1 MNTYPVSEIFKSLQ
15 GEGFNVGREV
25 VFIRLAGCNLACE
38 WCDTDHTAAS
48 VLDEAEICQR
58 VARFDCRSVIL
69 TGGEPSLHDLTSL
82 SHALRRSGVKWIG
95 IETNGTNS
103 LKPFRGMIDYITVSP
118 KRGIPLD
125 DSVWDMADELRVV
138 NDGLSVLD
146 FDQYVGC
153 GARYRYISVL
163 SFPDGGDNLF
173 ETIKLLSAVNERNTA
188 SWYLNQQIHKALNL
202 R

>member
-1 MNTYPVSEIFKSLQ
+1 
-15 GEGFNVGREV
+15 
-25 VFIRLAGCNLACE
+25 
-38 WCDTDHTAAS
+38 
-48 VLDEAEICQR
+48 
-58 VARFDCRSVIL
+58 
-69 TGGEPSLHDLTSL
+69 
-82 SHALRRSGVKWIG
+82 
-95 IETNGTNS
+95 
-103 LKPFRGMIDYITVSP
+103 MIDYITVSP
-118 KRGIPLD
+118 KKGVPLD

-146 FDQYVGC
+146 FDQYAGC

-163 SFPDGGDNLF
+163 SFPDGVDNLF

>member
-1 MNTYPVSEIFKSLQ
+1 MNVYPVAEIFKSLQ

-38 WCDTDHTAAS
+38 WCDTDHAAAS

-58 VARFDCRSVIL
+58 VARFGCPSVIL
-69 TGGEPSLHDLTSL
+69 TGGEPSLHNMTSL
-82 SHALRRSGVKWIG
+82 SHALRCSGVKWIG
-95 IETNGTNS
+95 METNGTKS

-118 KRGIPLD
+118 KKGIPLD
-125 DSVWDMADELRVV
+125 DSVWDMADELRVI

-146 FDQYVGC
+146 FDQYAGS
-153 GARYRYISVL
+153 GARHRFISVL
-163 SFPDGGDNLF
+163 SIQGGGDNLLD
-173 ETIKLLSAVNERNTA
+173 TIKLLSAVNERNTA
-188 SWYLNQQIHKALNL
+188 SWHLNQQIHKALNL